1 MKGTSM
7 PQRPV
12 PHCCR
17 PPRHLG
23 RRAALVALVVAA
35 GAAALSPWQPSL
47 AAGADAGYPNQ
58 NVKFVVAFPAG
69 GPTDAVARIL
79 GQRLSEK
86 WGQGVVIENRGGA
99 GGNIATRQVAK
110 AEPNGY
116 TVLVTT
122 SAYAV
127 NPSLTAN
134 AGYSPE
140 SDYKTAIVVATTSN
154 IIVASTNVKAS
165 TLKELIETARTEK
178 LTYGMPGPG
187 TTPHLS
193 AEKIFKVLAKV
204 DIPHVPFTGA
214 APLLNALVGGHIT
227 LACLAMPPTI
237 ELIKSGQIKALAVIS
252 DKRVPSLP
260 DVPTAMEQGFGDSEE
275 STWVALFAP
284 AGTPAAAL
292 AKLNTDV
299 NAVIAEKP
307 ILERFDQLGM
317 LPVGGSLAT
326 GEAYVRSEI
335 KKWGEVVRSL
345 GLRVE

>member
-1 MKGTSM
+1 MHFRSSKRSFLGFIFATVGLLFASATSA
-7 PQRPV
+7 QD
-12 PHCCR
+12 
-17 PPRHLG
+17 
-23 RRAALVALVVAA
+23 
-35 GAAALSPWQPSL
+35 SYPS
-47 AAGADAGYPNQ
+47 Q
-58 NVKFVVAFPAG
+58 NVRFVVAFPAG

-79 GQRLSEK
+79 GQRLTEK
-86 WGQGVVIENRGGA
+86 WGQSVVIENRGGA

-110 AEPNGY
+110 ADPNGY

-140 SDYKTAIVVATTSN
+140 ADYKTAIVVATTPN
-154 IIVASTNVKAS
+154 VIVASPSLKAS
-165 TLKELIETARTEK
+165 NLKELMELAKAEK

-193 AEKIFKVLAKV
+193 AEKIFKVLARV

-214 APLLNALVGGHIT
+214 APLLNALVGGHIM

-237 ELIKSGQIKALAVIS
+237 ELIKSGQIKALAVVS
-252 DKRVPSLP
+252 DKRVASLP
-260 DVPTAMEQGFGDSEE
+260 NVPTAMEQGFGDSEE
-275 STWVALFAP
+275 STWVALFVP
-284 AGTPAAAL
+284 AGTPVPVL
-292 AKLNTDV
+292 TKLNADI

-307 ILERFDQLGM
+307 ILERLDQLGM
-317 LPVGGSLAT
+317 LPVGGSLDK
-326 GEAYVRSEI
+326 GETYVRSEI

-345 GLRVE
+345 GMRTE

>member
-1 MKGTSM
+1 M
-7 PQRPV
+7 
-12 PHCCR
+12 
-17 PPRHLG
+17 HLRSSKRSFLG
-23 RRAALVALVVAA
+23 SIFATGVLFASATNA
-35 GAAALSPWQPSL
+35 QDTYPS
-47 AAGADAGYPNQ
+47 Q
-58 NVKFVVAFPAG
+58 NVRFVVAFPAG

-79 GQRLSEK
+79 GQRLTEK
-86 WGQGVVIENRGGA
+86 WGQSVVIENRGGA

-110 AEPNGY
+110 ADPNGY

-140 SDYKTAIVVATTSN
+140 TDYKTAIVVATTPN
-154 IIVASTNVKAS
+154 VIVANPSLKAS
-165 TLKELIETARTEK
+165 NLKELIELAKAEK

-214 APLLNALVGGHIT
+214 APLLNALVGGHIM

-237 ELIKSGQIKALAVIS
+237 ELIKSGQIKALAVVS

-260 DVPTAMEQGFGDSEE
+260 NVPTAMEQGFGDSEE
-275 STWVALFAP
+275 STWIALFVP
-284 AGTPAAAL
+284 ASTPAAVVE
-292 AKLNTDV
+292 KLNADI

-307 ILERFDQLGM
+307 ILERFDQLGL
-317 LPVGGSLAT
+317 LPVGGSLDK
-326 GEAYVRSEI
+326 GETYVRSEI

-345 GLRVE
+345 GMRGE

>member
-1 MKGTSM
+1 MHFSPCKRRFLASIFTIFGLLFASATSA
-7 PQRPV
+7 QEN
-12 PHCCR
+12 
-17 PPRHLG
+17 
-23 RRAALVALVVAA
+23 
-35 GAAALSPWQPSL
+35 
-47 AAGADAGYPNQ
+47 YPNQ
-58 NVKFVVAFPAG
+58 NVRFVVAFPAG

-79 GQRLSEK
+79 GQRLTEK
-86 WGQGVVIENRGGA
+86 WGQSVVIENRGGA

-110 AEPNGY
+110 ADPNGY

-140 SDYKTAIVVATTSN
+140 TDYKTAIVVATTPN
-154 IIVASTNVKAS
+154 VIVASPSLKAS
-165 TLKELIETARTEK
+165 NLKELIELAKAEK

-237 ELIKSGQIKALAVIS
+237 ELIKSGQIKALAVVS

-275 STWVALFAP
+275 STWIALFVP
-284 AGTPAAAL
+284 ASTPATVVE
-292 AKLNTDV
+292 KLNADI

-307 ILERFDQLGM
+307 ILERFDQLGL
-317 LPVGGSLAT
+317 LPVGGSLAK
-326 GEAYVRSEI
+326 GETYVRSEI

-345 GLRVE
+345 GLRTE

>member
-1 MKGTSM
+1 MHFSPCK
-7 PQRPV
+7 
-12 PHCCR
+12 
-17 PPRHLG
+17 
-23 RRAALVALVVAA
+23 RRFLASIFTIFGLLFASASSAQD
-35 GAAALSPWQPSL
+35 SYPS
-47 AAGADAGYPNQ
+47 Q
-58 NVKFVVAFPAG
+58 NVRFVVAFPAG

-79 GQRLSEK
+79 GQRLTEK
-86 WGQGVVIENRGGA
+86 WGQGVIIENRGGA

-110 AEPNGY
+110 ADPNGY

-140 SDYKTAIVVATTSN
+140 TDYKTAIVVATTPN
-154 IIVASTNVKAS
+154 VIVANPSLKAS
-165 TLKELIETARTEK
+165 NLKELIELAKTEK

-237 ELIKSGQIKALAVIS
+237 ELIKSGQIKALAVVS
-252 DKRVPSLP
+252 DKRVASLP
-260 DVPTAMEQGFGDSEE
+260 NVPTAMEQGFGDSEE
-275 STWVALFAP
+275 STWVALFVP
-284 AGTPAAAL
+284 AGTPASVL
-292 AKLNTDV
+292 TKLNADI

-307 ILERFDQLGM
+307 ILERLDQLGM
-317 LPVGGSLAT
+317 LPVGGSLDN
-326 GEAYVRSEI
+326 GETYVRSEI

-345 GLRVE
+345 GMRTE

>member
-1 MKGTSM
+1 MHFGHSRRSVLAYVLSALGLLPASATSA
-7 PQRPV
+7 QD
-12 PHCCR
+12 
-17 PPRHLG
+17 
-23 RRAALVALVVAA
+23 
-35 GAAALSPWQPSL
+35 S
-47 AAGADAGYPNQ
+47 YPTQ
-58 NVKFVVAFPAG
+58 NVRFVVAFPAG
-69 GPTDAVARIL
+69 GPTDAVARIV

-134 AGYSPE
+134 AGYAPDT
-140 SDYKTAIVVATTSN
+140 DYKTAIVVATTPN
-154 IIVASTNVKAS
+154 IIVANPSLKAS
-165 TLKELIETARTEK
+165 NLKELIETARTEK

-193 AEKIFKVLAKV
+193 AERIFKVLAKV

-227 LACLAMPPTI
+227 LACLAMPPAI
-237 ELIKSGQIKALAVIS
+237 ELIKSGQIKALAVVS

-275 STWVALFAP
+275 STWIALFV
-284 AGTPAAAL
+284 PAATPPAVL
-292 AKLNTDV
+292 AKLNADV
-299 NAVIAEKP
+299 NAIVAEKP
-307 ILERFDQLGM
+307 ILDRFDQLGM
-317 LPVGGSLAT
+317 LPVGGSLAA
-326 GEAYVRSEI
+326 GETYVRSEI

>member
-1 MKGTSM
+1 MHFGPSRRSVLASM
-7 PQRPV
+7 
-12 PHCCR
+12 
-17 PPRHLG
+17 
-23 RRAALVALVVAA
+23 LVAIGLLPARSA
-35 GAAALSPWQPSL
+35 IAQDSYPS
-47 AAGADAGYPNQ
+47 Q
-58 NVKFVVAFPAG
+58 NVRFIVAFPAG

-79 GQRLSEK
+79 GQRLTEK

-134 AGYSPE
+134 AGYAPE
-140 SDYKTAIVVATTSN
+140 TDYKTAIVVATTPN
-154 IIVASTNVKAS
+154 IIVASPSLKAS
-165 TLKELIETARTEK
+165 NLKELIELARTEK

-193 AEKIFKVLAKV
+193 AERIFKVLAKV

-214 APLLNALVGGHIT
+214 APLLNALVGDHIK
-227 LACLAMPPTI
+227 LGCLAMPPAI
-237 ELIKSGQIKALAVIS
+237 ELIKNGQIKALAVVS

-260 DVPTAMEQGFGDSEE
+260 DVPTAIEQGFGDSEE
-275 STWVALFAP
+275 STWIALFVP
-284 AGTPAAAL
+284 AGTPAAVL
-292 AKLNTDV
+292 AKLNADV
-299 NAVIAEKP
+299 NAIIAEPP

-317 LPVGGSLAT
+317 LPVGGSLAS
-326 GEAYVRSEI
+326 GEAYVRAEI
-335 KKWGEVVRSL
+335 KKWGEVVRTL

>member
-1 MKGTSM
+1 MHFGPS
-7 PQRPV
+7 RRCV
-12 PHCCR
+12 LAYVLSA
-17 PPRHLG
+17 LG
-23 RRAALVALVVAA
+23 LLPACAAIAQD
-35 GAAALSPWQPSL
+35 SYPS
-47 AAGADAGYPNQ
+47 Q
-58 NVKFVVAFPAG
+58 NVRFVVAFPAG

-79 GQRLSEK
+79 GQRLTEK

-122 SAYAV
+122 SAFAV

-140 SDYKTAIVVATTSN
+140 SDYKTAIVVATTPN
-154 IIVASTNVKAS
+154 IIVASPSLKAS
-165 TLKELIETARTEK
+165 NLKELIETARIEK

-214 APLLNALVGGHIT
+214 APSPQRLARRAHHARLSRHAADDRAHQEWPDQSPGGGQRQAGAEPAGCAHRHGAGLRRQRGVDVDRPLRAGRT
-227 LACLAMPPTI
+227 PPRRSPSSTPTSTPSLRRSRSSTASTSSACL
-237 ELIKSGQIKALAVIS
+237 
-252 DKRVPSLP
+252 PS
-260 DVPTAMEQGFGDSEE
+260 
-275 STWVALFAP
+275 
-284 AGTPAAAL
+284 AARW
-292 AKLNTDV
+292 
-299 NAVIAEKP
+299 P
-307 ILERFDQLGM
+307 LGE
-317 LPVGGSLAT
+317 T
-326 GEAYVRSEI
+326 YVRSEI

>member
-1 MKGTSM
+1 MHFRSGKRSFLGSIFATVGLLFASATSA
-7 PQRPV
+7 QD
-12 PHCCR
+12 
-17 PPRHLG
+17 
-23 RRAALVALVVAA
+23 
-35 GAAALSPWQPSL
+35 SYPS
-47 AAGADAGYPNQ
+47 Q
-58 NVKFVVAFPAG
+58 NVRFVVAFPAG

-79 GQRLSEK
+79 GQRLTEK
-86 WGQGVVIENRGGA
+86 WGQSVVIENRGGA

-110 AEPNGY
+110 ADPNGY

-140 SDYKTAIVVATTSN
+140 ADYKTAIVVATTPN
-154 IIVASTNVKAS
+154 VIVASPSLKAS
-165 TLKELIETARTEK
+165 NLKELMELAKAEK

-193 AEKIFKVLAKV
+193 AEKIFKVLARV

-214 APLLNALVGGHIT
+214 APLLNALVGGHIM

-237 ELIKSGQIKALAVIS
+237 ELIKSGQIKALAVVS
-252 DKRVPSLP
+252 DKRVASLP
-260 DVPTAMEQGFGDSEE
+260 NVPTAMEQGFGDSEE
-275 STWVALFAP
+275 STWVALFVP
-284 AGTPAAAL
+284 AGTPVPVL
-292 AKLNTDV
+292 TKLNADI

-307 ILERFDQLGM
+307 ILERLDQLGM
-317 LPVGGSLAT
+317 LPVGGSLDK
-326 GEAYVRSEI
+326 GETYVRSEI

-345 GLRVE
+345 GMRTE